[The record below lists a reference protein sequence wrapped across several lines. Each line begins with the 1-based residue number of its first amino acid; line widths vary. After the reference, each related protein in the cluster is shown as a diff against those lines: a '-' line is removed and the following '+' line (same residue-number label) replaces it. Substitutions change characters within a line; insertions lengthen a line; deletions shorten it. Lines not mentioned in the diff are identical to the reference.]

1 MGDSL
6 DYWSTVDTIK
16 LQQRLGVYC
25 LHDDVEAPALATEKS
40 ACFDL
45 KAYLKKSKIIIGY
58 NQYNHKKEIILR
70 DNSLEMIPKW
80 RYLIPTGMIFDI
92 PNGYYIKVHPRSGNA
107 LKKGLITA
115 NNTGII
121 DEDYVEECN
130 CIMINMAD
138 DPIIVEHGDRVAQ
151 AELRRTES
159 YVIETMTKKPGQ
171 KTDRDG
177 GFGST
182 GT

>member
-1 MGDSL
+1 MGDSV

-45 KAYLKKSKIIIGY
+45 KAYLKKDKTIIGY
-58 NQYNHKKEIILR
+58 NQYNHKKEITLE

-115 NNTGII
+115 NNVGVI

-130 CIMINMAD
+130 CIMINISD
-138 DPIIVEHGDRVAQ
+138 DPIQIGHEDRIAQ
-151 AELRRTES
+151 AELRKTENF
-159 YVIETMTKKPGQ
+159 IIGRINNRPKQ

>member
-1 MGDSL
+1 MGDSV

-45 KAYLKKSKIIIGY
+45 KAYLKKDKTIIGY
-58 NQYNHKKEIILR
+58 NQYNHKKEITLQ

-92 PNGYYIKVHPRSGNA
+92 PNGYYVKVHPRSGNA

-130 CIMINMAD
+130 CIMINLSD
-138 DPIIVEHGDRVAQ
+138 DPYIVEDGDRIAQ
-151 AELRRTES
+151 AELRKSES
-159 YVIETMTKKPGQ
+159 YIIHHIMERPQQ
-171 KTDRDG
+171 KTNRDG

>member
-1 MGDSL
+1 MSDS
-6 DYWSTVDTIK
+6 IE
-16 LQQRLGVYC
+16 LQQKLKIYC
-25 LHDDVEAPALATEKS
+25 LYDDVEIPSLATKKS

-45 KAYLKKSKIIIGY
+45 KAYLKSHTKVLAY
-58 NQYNHKKEIILR
+58 NQFNHKKEILIKNNCL
-70 DNSLEMIPKW
+70 LMLPGW
-80 RYLIPTGMIFDI
+80 RYLIPTGIIFDI
-92 PNGYYIKVHPRSGNA
+92 PVGCYIKVHPRSGNA

-115 NNTGII
+115 NNVGII

-130 CIMINMAD
+130 CIMINITD
-138 DPIIVEHGDRVAQ
+138 DPIEIYHEERIAQ

-159 YVIETMTKKPGQ
+159 FVMSRLEHRPGQ

-182 GT
+182 GA